1 MIEDAFVSLDLEDFF
16 FECITNTHIDI
27 PVIIIIRTTTPL
39 VVPPMMAPVLLVV
52 ATKNDENNYC
62 YIHCRV

>member
-1 MIEDAFVSLDLEDFF
+1 MIEGAFVALGLEDFF

-27 PVIIIIRTTTPL
+27 PVIIIIRMTTPL

-52 ATKNDENNYC
+52 ATKNDENNYL